1 MSKAR
6 DDSKVRDRFND
17 EATIWSDDSDRPV
30 RDLISSS
37 AEQRLKLLGSAAVI
51 GAVLGLGGVLA
62 AGAGL
67 KGMIWLAIVVLG
79 LVAVVTV
86 ANYLEAGIMVF
97 LALCWFLFKTP
108 GLAQGQSGG
117 GEQGLAL
124 SQLGLV
130 FLLAAW
136 ALRRLFGREGRLYK
150 SPINAPILAYLFVCV
165 WSTLHS
171 QLFPDSTIER
181 GLIIATP
188 MAVNLM
194 EVVLRVLALGGLLL
208 IANTVTRK
216 NQSRLAAMF
225 PIAGVLLFLFSLQG
239 RPNNLEHPHGLALF
253 VPGQGYGAFPQ
264 MLAVGAL
271 VALALAGI
279 GKRWQQGAMVG
290 IALAIFGWAFIRNA
304 EWVSG
309 WLAGGLTLA
318 IVVYNTNRR
327 LFWIGVG
334 IIALIVLVKF
344 EYFWD
349 KFYKMNF
356 YAGGH
361 MNWGLATLRGEQI
374 GALENDRSRMLR
386 AAFQYADAFPLGVGL
401 GNYKNYNL
409 HYGSP
414 AVWNSTTFTSAH
426 GTYAQT
432 LSELGWLGLLSQLW
446 LQVATLVALYRYW
459 RALPAGTWE
468 KPWLLATYA
477 GCWGIFV
484 SAFLGDYIFPSYHNG
499 GMGSFG
505 GTVYVWLFAGLG
517 IGIARLHG
525 LNWDRLTGKVTD
537 RPRPQP
543 RWVRPLEG
551 DQ

>member
-1 MSKAR
+1 MSKGK
-6 DDSKVRDRFND
+6 DEFYD
-17 EATIWSDDSDRPV
+17 EAAIWSDDSDRPV
-30 RDLISSS
+30 RDLISSN
-37 AEQRLKLLGSAAVI
+37 AEQRLKLVGGALVI
-51 GAVLGLGGVLA
+51 GTALGLGGVLA
-62 AGAGL
+62 ADAGM

-108 GLAQGQSGG
+108 GVAQGQGGG

-130 FLLAAW
+130 FLMAAW
-136 ALRRLFGREGRLYK
+136 ALRRLFGREGKLYK
-150 SPINAPILAYLFVCV
+150 CPVNAPIFAYLFVCL
-165 WSTLHS
+165 WSTVHS
-171 QLFPDSTIER
+171 LLFPDTNIQR
-181 GLIIATP
+181 GLIPSTP
-188 MAVNLM
+188 VAVNLM
-194 EVVLRVLALGGLLL
+194 EIILRVLALGGLLL
-208 IANTVTRK
+208 IANTVTQQK
-216 NQSRLAAMF
+216 KHLMAAMF

-239 RPNNLEHPHGLALF
+239 TTRSLDHPGGLARF

-264 MLAVGAL
+264 MLAVGVLAT
-271 VALALAGI
+271 LALSGM
-279 GKRWQQGAMVG
+279 GKRWQQATLVG
-290 IALAIFGWAFIRNA
+290 IALVIFGWAFVKNA

-309 WLAGGLTLA
+309 WLAGGIALA

-327 LFWIGVG
+327 LFWIGAG
-334 IIALIVLVKF
+334 IIALIVLIKF

-361 MNWGLATLRGEQI
+361 MNWGLATLRGEEI

-401 GNYKNYNL
+401 GNYKNYNAY
-409 HYGSP
+409 YGSP

-432 LSELGWLGLLSQLW
+432 LSELGWLGLLSLLW

-459 RALPAGTWE
+459 RALPKGTWE
-468 KPWLLATYA
+468 KAWLLATYA
-477 GCWGIFV
+477 GCWALFV
-484 SAFLGDYIFPSYHNG
+484 AAFLGDYIFPSYHNG
-499 GMGSFG
+499 GMASFG
-505 GTVYVWLFAGLG
+505 GTVYLWLFAGLG
-517 IGIARLHG
+517 IGIARLQG
-525 LNWDRLTGKVTD
+525 LHWDRLTGKVHD
-537 RPRPQP
+537 RPRPQA
-543 RWVRPLEG
+543 RWVRPI
-551 DQ
+551 DHTP